1 MPSEATVPEPKVTP
15 VTTSSQP
22 LLGAPSNRVNNKRK
36 EALRANKIRKRAAH
50 RVALRRSH
58 TGG

>member
-1 MPSEATVPEPKVTP
+1 MPSETTVPELKLTP

-22 LLGAPSNRVNNKRK
+22 LLGATSDRANNKRK